1 VLPSHNKV
9 GLLFSY
15 WLTGVGTTGF
25 VLSLSWISQVTAGHT
40 KRVTTNAIMLGAYC
54 VGNAA
59 GPFMWQSKFS
69 PRNHIPWA
77 VIGICYLICP
87 FLMLIIRKMLAR
99 ENRKRDNEPH
109 DDTYDDVWLKQTDA
123 DGSIVERRV
132 DKAFLDLTDLQN
144 RDFRYVL

>member
-1 VLPSHNKV
+1 M
-9 GLLFSY
+9 
-15 WLTGVGTTGF
+15 GTAGF

-40 KRVTTNAIMLGAYC
+40 KRITTNAIMLGAYC

-69 PRNHIPWA
+69 PRCVLRSFISSSSIERCLCRNHIPWA

-87 FLMLIIRKMLAR
+87 FLMLIIRYMLAR
-99 ENRKRDNEPH
+99 ENKKRDNEPH

-123 DGSIVERRV
+123 DGKIVERRV
-132 DKAFLDLTDLQN
+132 DK
-144 RDFRYVL
+144 VS